1 MDTDCH
7 ERSDFNI
14 ALRTVTALRIFTRI
28 FVLHDLRV
36 PRITVNHGCRLTCL
50 ALTLEENLAPNYQLQ
65 DVHHVR
71 LRYSGQ

>member
-1 MDTDCH
+1 MTLQQPRWRARRLDRAQVNLSIMDTDCH

-36 PRITVNHGCRLTCL
+36 PRITVNHGC
-50 ALTLEENLAPNYQLQ
+50 P
-65 DVHHVR
+65 D
-71 LRYSGQ
+71 